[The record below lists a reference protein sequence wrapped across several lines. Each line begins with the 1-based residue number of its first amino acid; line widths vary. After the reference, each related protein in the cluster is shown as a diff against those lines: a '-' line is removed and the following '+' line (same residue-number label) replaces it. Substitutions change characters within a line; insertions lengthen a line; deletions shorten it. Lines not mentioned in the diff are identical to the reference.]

1 MAVVLEF
8 GHGGELYH
16 YVVKKR
22 FLTEFQT
29 VKIMKQLVS
38 AIAYLHS
45 KGYVHRDI
53 KPENI
58 VMLDANPDKEKDYR
72 IKLIDFGYS
81 RHMNN
86 RMVSFVGTLN
96 YVAPEIL
103 QRVPYDHSVDIW
115 SLGVIVFVLLQGY
128 LPFDLTGQAHLDNY
142 TLYLD
147 PNDFK
152 HVSNEGKDF
161 LKSMLALNPKKRP
174 SAKQLLEHPWL
185 NNNMHRNRRESLQN
199 LASPTKLAGM
209 VASPEKGNKE
219 INKTIDFN
227 IANEQIMPNENK
239 DDDYDTAAIPTSDKK
254 RTIESTYVNTNDN
267 KDKDQHIGGV
277 I

>member
-45 KGYVHRDI
+45 KSYVHRDI

-161 LKSMLALNPKKRP
+161 LKSMLAVNPKKRP

-185 NNNMHRNRRESLQN
+185 NNNMHRNRRASLQN

-239 DDDYDTAAIPTSDKK
+239 DDDYDTAAISTSDKK
-254 RTIESTYVNTNDN
+254 CTIESTYVNTNDN
-267 KDKDQHIGGV
+267 KDKD
-277 I
+277 